1 MLKLAAVFEDAAGKT
16 HNWSYN
22 EPDPNKSPEEIRALL
37 EAMTQLNLFEKN
49 GIKQFQKLVSA
60 KFVKTIE
67 TPLFDLSKPVPEAFI
82 AETNNV
88 FATQINLDEAETN
101 QTKLV
106 EAAELPEKE
115 DPLVLNPS
123 EEQMRALDSETA
135 PSLTGNLTIQKPI
148 NPRKAQVDRVR
159 AYHETRKKKKG
170 KKKRS

>member
-16 HNWSYN
+16 HHWSYN

-49 GIKQFQKLVSA
+49 GIKQFQKVVSA
-60 KFVKTIE
+60 KFVQTIE
-67 TPLFDLSKPVPEAFI
+67 TPLFDLSKSLPEVSL

-88 FATQINLDEAETN
+88 FTSQPNSNEVPKNQTELVEAETVN
-101 QTKLV
+101 TNESQGTTGEAMLHPSTEPTK
-106 EAAELPEKE
+106 A
-115 DPLVLNPS
+115 LNNDYS
-123 EEQMRALDSETA
+123 S
-135 PSLTGNLTIQKPI
+135 IQKPV

-159 AYHETRKKKKG
+159 ASHEARKKKKG